1 MRTVYAVLGAL
12 ALLMGS
18 AGAEI
23 IMDADTRNG
32 SFTNGFVYN
41 TFWNTDPPTG
51 WSVVDN
57 GAPAYRFYNFAANG
71 GATTAIRGQ
80 YFDNA
85 LAAYNT
91 GLPVDRTQAYKI
103 TADLGASTNM
113 LANVWVY
120 ATENTDGT
128 GNAVELTHVSYL
140 GQYDNYGQVQFLT
153 TVTATGT
160 PPPSAAS
167 GYYVQVRFGTTIL
180 EEPPIPDG
188 YYANLV
194 VETLPVPI
202 EFATV
207 ALQDALA
214 MEVPTSTGRV
224 YELEYTTD
232 LVQSSLWHSAGMQV
246 IGTGANMYL
255 FDPTESTGTSTSK
268 AYRILAP

>member
-1 MRTVYAVLGAL
+1 MKTCWAVLGAL
-12 ALLMGS
+12 TLWIGS
-18 AGAEI
+18 AGAGVV
-23 IMDADTRNG
+23 MDADTRNG

-41 TFWNTDPPTG
+41 TFWNTDIPTG

-57 GAPAYRFYNFAANG
+57 GAPAYRFYNSAGNG
-71 GATTAIRGQ
+71 GSTTAIRGQ

-85 LAAYNT
+85 LASYNT
-91 GLPVDRTQAYKI
+91 GLLVDRTQAYKI

-120 ATENTDGT
+120 ATENSDGT
-128 GNAVELTHVSYL
+128 GNAVELTHASYL
-140 GQYDNYGQVQFLT
+140 GQYDNYTQVQFLT
-153 TVTATGT
+153 TVTATGA

-167 GYYVQVRFGTTIL
+167 GYYVQVRFGTTVL

-207 ALQDALA
+207 ALQDTMA
-214 MEVPTSTGRV
+214 MEIPTSTGRV

-232 LVQSSLWHSAGMQV
+232 LVLSNLWESAGMQL
-246 IGTGANMYL
+246 IGTGSNMYF
-255 FDPTESTGTSTSK
+255 FDPTEPTGTSTGK
-268 AYRILAP
+268 AYRIMAP